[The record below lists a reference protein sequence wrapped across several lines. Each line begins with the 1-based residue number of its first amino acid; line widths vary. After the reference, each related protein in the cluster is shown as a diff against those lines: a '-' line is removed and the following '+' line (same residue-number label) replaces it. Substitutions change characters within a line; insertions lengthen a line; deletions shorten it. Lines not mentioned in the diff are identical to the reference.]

1 MPKERKGE
9 NFYSVYLFQDPENV
23 LIGLNYKELQKSST
37 HYKHS
42 LYNQRSQRSPTQYNL
57 LRIAESKCS
66 TPYITYTEQQKSS
79 AGYNLLGIARRR
91 NQKCS
96 FRKDAFRNF
105 TKFTGKQLCQSLF
118 FNKVAGL
125 KPFSQNNS
133 MRLLL
138 PSRNVLRYH
147 LLGEQRKYPRIT
159 YPEYQKYPTPYNL
172 LRIARFYWLYRVIL
186 GIRTLLG
193 SSKRK
198 CSTLRKPW
206 DKVTWVSVTLH
217 GWLKVLLFQTA
228 SN

>member
-66 TPYITYTEQQKSS
+66 TPYITYTESQKSS
-79 AGYNLLGIARRR
+79 AGYNLFGITGRR

-105 TKFTGKQLCQSLF
+105 TKLTGKQLCQSLF
-118 FNKVAGL
+118 FSKVAGL
-125 KPFSQNNS
+125 KPFFTKQFLATAS
-133 MRLLL
+133 
-138 PSRNVLRYH
+138 
-147 LLGEQRKYPRIT
+147 
-159 YPEYQKYPTPYNL
+159 YQQKCSSPISSTRRTAKISPYNL
-172 LRIARFYWLYRVIL
+172 PGIAEIPY
-186 GIRTLLG
+186 
-193 SSKRK
+193 
-198 CSTLRKPW
+198 
-206 DKVTWVSVTLH
+206 SV
-217 GWLKVLLFQTA
+217 
-228 SN
+228 